1 MNNSHRV
8 VCLTVYLVIRV
19 WYELLSHLKRGANC
33 IGLKRTFR
41 FTHQTHNPPATQE
54 PSNRPSPHPFSL
66 AHIHLVGSQIQG
78 YQFLNFVVALF
89 FIFPPALLYL
99 FIFIC
104 IFAFRYCLFL
114 FLFLSQLI
122 NLFNGIG
129 WLSIDW
135 PAHWLNASLT
145 YSLCLPTVVGFLFSD
160 GYLSVWP
167 TLHSP
172 LSILHWVYGRV

>member
-1 MNNSHRV
+1 VLIVSA
-8 VCLTVYLVIRV
+8 
-19 WYELLSHLKRGANC
+19 LSE
-33 IGLKRTFR
+33 R
-41 FTHQTHNPPATQE
+41 FDLPIKSTHPQL
-54 PSNRPSPHPFSL
+54 SNRPSPHPFSL

-78 YQFLNFVVALF
+78 YQFLNFVVWLF

-99 FIFIC
+99 FIFI
-104 IFAFRYCLFL
+104 FRFLFL

-145 YSLCLPTVVGFLFSD
+145 YSLSSLLFFSLLPTVVVGFYFQMDIYPSD
-160 GYLSVWP
+160 RLS

-172 LSILHWVYGRV
+172 LAIECMAVSKRMHNAINQMQL